1 MLYPITSPLDT
12 LSSGFSHDTLR
23 EYGERG
29 NTDGDGMNAGA
40 EIKLNE

>member
-1 MLYPITSPLDT
+1 MLYPITSPLDIS
-12 LSSGFSHDTLR
+12 SSGFSHDTLR

-40 EIKLNE
+40 EIKLN

>member
-1 MLYPITSPLDT
+1 MLYPITSPLAT
-12 LSSGFSHDTLR
+12 LSSGFSHDTFT

-40 EIKLNE
+40 EMKLN